1 MLLSSPLKALPPT
14 EAGERGTFTVTTE
27 EGSEITADIWFQ
39 CFGVVPNSDYL
50 GDALA
55 HARRADGYIEVEPT
69 MQVVGHERV
78 FALGDLSTADAN
90 MAGFAGREAETVA
103 ANITALANGSGSE
116 LTTYESMGTA
126 IAVPIGPLGGAGQFP
141 GQDEIVGS
149 DIISDLKGR
158 DMMVDRFQDLFGL
171 AVAATD

>member
-1 MLLSSPLKALPPT
+1 M
-14 EAGERGTFTVTTE
+14 
-27 EGSEITADIWFQ
+27 
-39 CFGVVPNSDYL
+39 
-50 GDALA
+50 
-55 HARRADGYIEVEPT
+55 
-69 MQVVGHERV
+69 
-78 FALGDLSTADAN
+78 
-90 MAGFAGREAETVA
+90 A

-171 AVAATD
+171 AVAAAD